1 MSLFFFDC
9 VRSPEIVRDGLG
21 LELQHLNAARVHALR
36 MARRMMSA
44 KSDGTDWRDWNVEIS
59 DRSGHR
65 LSVVPF
71 PDAPSRRMPL
81 AAGD

>member
-9 VRSPEIVRDGLG
+9 VRSPETVRDGLG
-21 LELQHLNAARVHALR
+21 LELPHLHAARAHALR
-36 MARRMMSA
+36 MARCMMA
-44 KSDGTDWRDWNVEIS
+44 AGSDSKDWRDWNVEIS
-59 DRSGHR
+59 DKSGHR